1 MALATSYE
9 TPVEGAFNNAP
20 QPSQYFEAV
29 PLSSALGAE
38 IRGLNLAAITDA
50 AFTDLEAALYHHKM
64 IYLRGQSLSFSD
76 QERVTQRF
84 GSFGVDAFT
93 EGVPGHENVQRVV
106 KEADERR
113 PMVFGGTWHTDSA
126 FLPCPPSVSM
136 LYAVDVPPF
145 GGDTWWANTQLAY
158 TFLSETMKSML
169 LPLQVRMS
177 AYRVVRGIESRR
189 EGKTQAMTSVAPEF
203 KARGYS
209 KEGQLH
215 PLIRTHPKTGKRSLY
230 VDQTY
235 STGIDGL
242 RKPEAQALINFLTEH
257 IIQPAFTCRLRW
269 ENNTLVMW
277 DNRAT
282 VHHAFN
288 DYDGYRRE
296 MFRTIVEGE
305 APA

>member
-1 MALATSYE
+1 
-9 TPVEGAFNNAP
+9 
-20 QPSQYFEAV
+20 
-29 PLSSALGAE
+29 
-38 IRGLNLAAITDA
+38 
-50 AFTDLEAALYHHKM
+50 
-64 IYLRGQSLSFSD
+64 
-76 QERVTQRF
+76 
-84 GSFGVDAFT
+84 
-93 EGVPGHENVQRVV
+93 
-106 KEADERR
+106 
-113 PMVFGGTWHTDSA
+113 
-126 FLPCPPSVSM
+126 
-136 LYAVDVPPF
+136 
-145 GGDTWWANTQLAY
+145 
-158 TFLSETMKSML
+158 
-169 LPLQVRMS
+169 
-177 AYRVVRGIESRR
+177 
-189 EGKTQAMTSVAPEF
+189 MTSVAPEF

-242 RKPEAQALINFLTEH
+242 RKPEAQALIDFLTEH